1 MLARL
6 IRISPHRLALTLTA
20 AVLAAT
26 LAPAAGAQVV
36 QPDKP
41 SSSTWS
47 IRVIFLTLDTLR
59 VYYCPPTDPTSGTN
73 LDTVSHGSMQVE
85 WRAGSSGTWA
95 MKDHDF
101 RFPDSVL
108 CVSMSASCPP
118 FVSDSNPCTDLIS
131 GTTYEAKIRINSV
144 PIADITTA
152 STGPWSDIKQVTY
165 QQGVTYTYQQGG
177 ATGCRHC

>member
-26 LAPAAGAQVV
+26 LAPAAGAQEK
-36 QPDKP
+36 PDKP
-41 SSSTWS
+41 SSSTWTL
-47 IRVIFLTLDTLR
+47 RVYFFTLDTLN
-59 VYYCPPTDPTSGTN
+59 VDYCRPPDDTSGTN
-73 LDTVSHGSMQVE
+73 LDEVSHGSMQVE

-95 MKDHDF
+95 MRDHDF
-101 RFPDSVL
+101 RFSDTVH
-108 CVSMSASCPP
+108 CVGIPVSCPP
-118 FVSDSNPCTDLIS
+118 NSQGINTCTALIS

-144 PIADITTA
+144 AIADITTA
-152 STGPWSDIKQVTY
+152 TTGPWSDIKQLTH
-165 QQGVTYTYQQGG
+165 QAGVTYQQGG